1 MKTVEM
7 KRPEKFMGIFYKG
20 FFLKSATGK
29 AYQIHTPFLDPNS
42 KSYFAR
48 NQGDIPDLHIR
59 TFDEIRE
66 DEFEELSED
75 CTDEEDLKMR
85 EIEQQLRK
93 EHLLS

>member
-20 FFLKSATGK
+20 FFLKSAIGK

-42 KSYFAR
+42 KSYFLR
-48 NQGDIPDLHIR
+48 NQGDIPELHIR
-59 TFDEIRE
+59 EADDIKE

-75 CTDEEDLKMR
+75 ETDEEDMRMR
-85 EIEQQLRK
+85 EIEQRLRK